1 MARRKRRQKL
11 IGRIGGHIKLAI
23 DRHRRAWRRRR
34 AFKAWRALHP
44 DGSYALFCAE
54 ETQDYLKRGGPHP
67 TLGVSN
73 VDEATVTRRA
83 QRILAD
89 FKAAGGTPR
98 HVVVDYGRGSL
109 WVGEAFIEYLEPGNY
124 IGLDV
129 VDFFYKDGLARLP
142 AELVASRKPVLRVID
157 DASLAE
163 VRSRRPDFIYSMAV
177 MQHVPPG
184 DLAGYFSR
192 IISLAGPD
200 TRIDIGT
207 RAVRFPWGRQPN
219 LYWHTPSAVR
229 RALAPLG
236 YVADYSAERRIER
249 AVRGFS
255 LVRR

>member
-1 MARRKRRQKL
+1 
-11 IGRIGGHIKLAI
+11 
-23 DRHRRAWRRRR
+23 
-34 AFKAWRALHP
+34 
-44 DGSYALFCAE
+44 
-54 ETQDYLKRGGPHP
+54 
-67 TLGVSN
+67 
-73 VDEATVTRRA
+73 
-83 QRILAD
+83 
-89 FKAAGGTPR
+89 
-98 HVVVDYGRGSL
+98 
-109 WVGEAFIEYLEPGNY
+109 VGEAFMEYLEPGNY

-129 VDFFYKDGLARLP
+129 VDYFYKDGLARLP
-142 AELVASRKPVLRVID
+142 AEFVASRKPVRRVID

-163 VRSRRPDFIYSMAV
+163 ARARRPDFIYSMAV

-192 IISLAGPD
+192 IVSLAGPH

-207 RAVRFPWGRQPN
+207 RAVSWPWGRQPN
-219 LYWHTPSAVR
+219 LYWHTPSSVR